1 MSLRLLACLFSLGWG
16 NHWESSVGK
25 TVWETSITSI
35 PSVETSIR
43 KTSIETS
50 IRKASSITTISK
62 SMKTSISMSSIR
74 ISSIGIRISS
84 SSNKRSWCR
93 DLMDRGS
100 FLQGSKT
107 SISGIIKSS
116 LESSLC
122 SSNLVNISK
131 ICSSNLSSL
140 GICIH
145 WSKSSMLSSYSSSK
159 SSVELSLGCSNISCV
174 FNWEG
179 SGKSQKGS
187 NDQFIHVCAYSRES
201 SE

>member
-1 MSLRLLACLFSLGWG
+1 M
-16 NHWESSVGK
+16 
-25 TVWETSITSI
+25 
-35 PSVETSIR
+35 
-43 KTSIETS
+43 ETS

-84 SSNKRSWCR
+84 SSNNWGSGKRSWCW

-100 FLQGSKT
+100 SLQGSKT
-107 SISGIIKSS
+107 SSG
-116 LESSLC
+116 

-140 GICIH
+140 GISIY
-145 WSKSSMLSSYSSSK
+145 WSKSSMLSSFSSSK
-159 SSVELSLGCSNISCV
+159 SSIEHSLGSSNISCV
-174 FNWEG
+174 LNWEG

-187 NDQFIHVCAYSRES
+187 NDQFIHVCACSRES

>member
-1 MSLRLLACLFSLGWG
+1 M
-16 NHWESSVGK
+16 V
-25 TVWETSITSI
+25 
-35 PSVETSIR
+35 TSIR
-43 KTSIETS
+43 ETS

-84 SSNKRSWCR
+84 SSNNWGSSKRSWGW

-100 FLQGSKT
+100 SLQGSKT
-107 SISGIIKSS
+107 SGNSIIKSS
-116 LESSLC
+116 LESSLGN
-122 SSNLVNISK
+122 SNLFSISK

-140 GICIH
+140 SISIY
-145 WSKSSMLSSYSSSK
+145 WSKSSMFSSFSSSK
-159 SSVELSLGCSNISCV
+159 SSVELSLGSSNISCIL
-174 FNWEG
+174 NWEG

-187 NDQFIHVCAYSRES
+187 NDQFIHVRAYSRES

>member
-1 MSLRLLACLFSLGWG
+1 M
-16 NHWESSVGK
+16 
-25 TVWETSITSI
+25 
-35 PSVETSIR
+35 
-43 KTSIETS
+43 ETS
-50 IRKASSITTISK
+50 IRKASSIATISK

-74 ISSIGIRISS
+74 ISSSNSNWGSS
-84 SSNKRSWCR
+84 KRSWCW

-107 SISGIIKSS
+107 SSSSIVKSS
-116 LESSLC
+116 LESSLGN
-122 SSNLVNISK
+122 SNLFSICK

-140 GICIH
+140 SISIY
-145 WSKSSMLSSYSSSK
+145 WSKSSMFSSFSSSK
-159 SSVELSLGCSNISCV
+159 SSVELSLGSSNISCV

-187 NDQFIHVCAYSRES
+187 NDQFIHVCACSRES